1 MKRILLPFLAVAVVA
16 VVAVV
21 RGPGPDE
28 APAAS
33 HGEAPFSSKDPT
45 GDISDFYL
53 FRSPDR
59 PGTVTAIMNVNPF
72 SDPSA
77 GPYWFDFDT
86 TAKYV
91 MHFDRTGDGRA
102 DVSYE
107 FRFRN
112 TAASRS
118 TTLPLGC
125 VAGVCQRYNVW
136 RVVGSRGTSI
146 GRNLPVAPTNIGPRT
161 RDTFEGGKSYEQIRG
176 ATVRDLRRGGRVFAG
191 PADDP
196 FFGDIGAAFDAI
208 GFRNGTGN
216 MGGGKDTFAGY
227 NVHTIAIQIPISEIR
242 GSGDVVGAWA
252 AVYRPA
258 QSVRPLAGGTRW
270 VQINRLGNPLLNEL
284 LIPTALKDRWNR
296 TAPNRDSQYTRYLE
310 TPALAA
316 VANSLYPTLN
326 LNIPETDRADLV
338 AAFHHGLDL
347 LGNSTGTVAADMLRL
362 NLSTPPAAMPNRL
375 GPLAGDVAGWPNGRR
390 LEDDTID
397 IALIALGGALF
408 TPPNVLPL
416 GDGVN
421 ANEKAYLSAFPYV
434 AIPHEGFANSHGEL
448 KPTTP

>member
-1 MKRILLPFLAVAVVA
+1 MRKILLLFLAVAAVA

-33 HGEAPFSSKDPT
+33 HREAPFSSKDPT

-59 PGTVTAIMNVNPF
+59 PDTVTAIMNVNPF

-77 GPYWFDFDT
+77 GPIWFDFDT

-91 MHFDRTGDGRA
+91 IHFDRTGDGRA

-112 TAASRS
+112 MPASRS
-118 TTLPLGC
+118 DTLPLGC
-125 VAGVCQRYNVW
+125 IAGVCQRYNVW
-136 RVVGSRGTSI
+136 RVVGGRGSSI

-161 RDTFEGGKSYEQIRG
+161 RTTFEGGKSYEEIRG
-176 ATVRDLRRGGRVFAG
+176 ATVRNVQRNSRVFAG

-196 FFGDIGAAFDAI
+196 FFGDIGAAFDAL

-216 MGGGKDTFAGY
+216 MGGGKDTFAGF
-227 NVHTIAIQIPISEIR
+227 NVSTIAIQIPISEIK
-242 GSGDVVGAWA
+242 GSGDVVGAWG
-252 AVYRPA
+252 AVYR
-258 QSVRPLAGGTRW
+258 QSQTVRPRSAAARW

-284 LIPTALKDRWNR
+284 LIPTAMKDQWNR
-296 TAPNRDSQYTRYLE
+296 TAPNRDSQYTRFLE

-316 VANSLYPTLN
+316 AANALYPTLN
-326 LNIPETDRADLV
+326 LNIPETGRADLV
-338 AAFHHGLDL
+338 AAFHQGLDL
-347 LGNSTGTVAADMLRL
+347 LGNTTGPVQADMIRL
-362 NLSTPPAAMPNRL
+362 NLSTPPAATPNRL

-390 LEDDTID
+390 LEDDVVD
-397 IALIALGGALF
+397 IALVALGGALF
-408 TPPNVLPL
+408 TPANVLPL
-416 GDGVN
+416 GDGVD
-421 ANEKAYLSAFPYV
+421 ANEKAYLPAFPYV